1 MAKSIGELT
10 VSMVNNDLKYI
21 KGCMPELKKAIREGD
36 TTTAKEIANELSG
49 IAGNWASYV
58 EDYLETEGK

>member
-1 MAKSIGELT
+1 MAKSIGALT

-21 KGCMPELKKAIREGD
+21 KGCMPELKKAIREGN
-36 TTTAKEIANELSG
+36 TTTDKDIANELSG
-49 IAGNWASYV
+49 IDGNWASYV

>member
-1 MAKSIGELT
+1 MAKSIGALT
-10 VSMVNNDLKYI
+10 VSMVNDDMRYI
-21 KGCMPELKKAIREGD
+21 KGCMPELKKAIREGN
-36 TTTAKEIANELSG
+36 TTTAKDIANELSG